1 MMWRKQTRESTEMLG
16 LPRSTIAWLALA
28 ASLGLGGCSFGF
40 TETRGFVPNDDE
52 LARLEP
58 GRQTRDD
65 VLQLLGTPASQGV
78 FDADQSWYYVVR
90 KTHKFAFFEP
100 EVLEQRVVVVQFD
113 GSGQLAEVRRYSFED
128 GIVIDPVTRT
138 TPSPGKEL
146 TFIEQLIGSVGKFNK
161 AAPKR

>member
-1 MMWRKQTRESTEMLG
+1 MLG
-16 LPRSTIAWLALA
+16 LTRSPPRLTVACLALA
-28 ASLGLGGCSFGF
+28 ASLGLGGCSLGF
-40 TETRGFVPNDDE
+40 TETRGFVPNDDD

-65 VLQLLGTPASQGV
+65 VQQLLGTPASQGV

-90 KTHKFAFFEP
+90 KTHRFAFFEP

-113 GSGQLAEVRRYSFED
+113 GSGQLAEVRRYSYED

-146 TFIEQLIGSVGKFNK
+146 TFIEQLIGTVGKYNRSG
-161 AAPKR
+161 ARR

>member
-1 MMWRKQTRESTEMLG
+1 MLG
-16 LPRSTIAWLALA
+16 LPRSTPRSTIAWLALA
-28 ASLGLGGCSFGF
+28 ASLGLGGCSLGF
-40 TETRGFVPNDDE
+40 TETRGFVPNDDD

-65 VLQLLGTPASQGV
+65 VQQLLGTPASQGV

-90 KTHKFAFFEP
+90 KTHRFAFFEP

-113 GSGQLAEVRRYSFED
+113 GAGQLAEVRRYSVED
-128 GIVIDPVTRT
+128 GIIIDPVTRV

-161 AAPKR
+161 SAPKR

>member
-1 MMWRKQTRESTEMLG
+1 MLSASR
-16 LPRSTIAWLALA
+16 PTIAGLLLA
-28 ASLGLGGCSFGF
+28 ASLGLGACTLGF
-40 TETRGFVPNDDE
+40 TETRGFVPNDDD

-65 VLQLLGTPASQGV
+65 VQQLLGTPASQGV
-78 FDADQSWYYVVR
+78 FDADQSWYYIVR

-113 GSGQLAEVRRYSFED
+113 GEGQLAEVRRYSFED
-128 GIVIDPVTRT
+128 GIIIDPVTRT

-146 TFIEQLIGSVGKFNK
+146 TFIEQLIGTVGKYNK

>member
-1 MMWRKQTRESTEMLG
+1 MRATPRLKIASLVLG
-16 LPRSTIAWLALA
+16 L
-28 ASLGLGGCSFGF
+28 SLGLGACTLGF
-40 TETRGFVPNDDE
+40 TETRGFVPNDDD

-65 VLQLLGTPASQGV
+65 VQQLLGTPASQGV
-78 FDADQSWYYVVR
+78 FDADQSWYYIVR

-113 GSGQLAEVRRYSFED
+113 GQGQLAEVRRYSFED
-128 GIVIDPVTRT
+128 GIIIDPVTRV

-161 AAPKR
+161 PAARR